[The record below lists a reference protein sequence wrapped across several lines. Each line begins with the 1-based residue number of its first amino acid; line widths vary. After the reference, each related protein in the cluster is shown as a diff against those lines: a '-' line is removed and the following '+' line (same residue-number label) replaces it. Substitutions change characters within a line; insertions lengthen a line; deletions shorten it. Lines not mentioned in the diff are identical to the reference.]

1 MADRYAIR
9 ALCASMI
16 MGRDDHSHPGYT
28 LPGAAGPPRTRGWPV
43 PAWTLAGAAAGVA
56 VRPIPGRLS
65 VSWDVA
71 SLLPDQ
77 R

>member
-1 MADRYAIR
+1 M
-9 ALCASMI
+9 
-16 MGRDDHSHPGYT
+16 
-28 LPGAAGPPRTRGWPV
+28 PGAAGPPRTRGWPV
-43 PAWTLAGAAAGVA
+43 PAWTLAGAAAGAA
-56 VRPIPGRLS
+56 VRRIPGRLS

>member
-1 MADRYAIR
+1 
-9 ALCASMI
+9 MI
-16 MGRDDHSHPGYT
+16 MGRDDHSYPGCT
-28 LPGAAGPPRTRGWPV
+28 LPGAAGRASAGLPV
-43 PAWTLAGAAAGVA
+43 PARPLAGAAAGVA
-56 VRPIPGRLS
+56 VRRIPGRLG